1 LELRAK
7 GVTPTRQGGFGYL
20 RGPDDALIENA
31 QAGQV
36 ERFNHIHM
44 YHEHPLC
51 AMEWYVTH
59 LGATIPPNPGGAPKP
74 AGDCKQPYAPPTW
87 PSFAKFPGFVRDPSG
102 AVFFDDISISIRPW
116 PGGGLVST
124 RGHIVDHWALS
135 VSDLT
140 STVARLKYAADTKR
154 TIPDNSIRVID
165 MGKYQLAVAVVHRGA
180 TGGANAAGA
189 TGNAGRGAAAA
200 PNPQAACGERRSGAT
215 GPNGIYHDDTAETY
229 VVVSGSGTL
238 ITGGTIVNGTRSAAD
253 NEVTTIL
260 NGPSWNGRMA
270 GYSSRQIKEGDVIVI
285 PEGVPHGFTTIPDHV
300 TYLSV

>member
-1 LELRAK
+1 MRKNILQILTILCAACP
-7 GVTPTRQGGFGYL
+7 VGGF
-20 RGPDDALIENA
+20 A
-31 QAGQV
+31 QA
-36 ERFNHIHM
+36 
-44 YHEHPLC
+44 
-51 AMEWYVTH
+51 
-59 LGATIPPNPGGAPKP
+59 PK
-74 AGDCKQPYAPPTW
+74 D
-87 PSFAKFPGFVRDPSG
+87 
-102 AVFFDDISISIRPW
+102 AVVISNEDIKA
-116 PGGGLVST
+116 V
-124 RGHIVDHWALS
+124 
-135 VSDLT
+135 
-140 STVARLKYAADTKR
+140 LKYAADTKR

-189 TGNAGRGAAAA
+189 GGNAGRGAAAA
-200 PNPQAACGERRSGAT
+200 PNPQAACGERRAGAT

-260 NGPSWNGRMA
+260 NGPSCNGTMV

-300 TYLSV
+300 TYLSVRPDLKKVLQHGYVNPGLAKK